1 MCFVPQRAHDESLE
15 VLCAEQGACMM
26 GKSMGEEVF
35 RPLTC
40 AFRAATSLQK
50 ANGKEED
57 KDE

>member
-1 MCFVPQRAHDESLE
+1 VPQRAHDESLE